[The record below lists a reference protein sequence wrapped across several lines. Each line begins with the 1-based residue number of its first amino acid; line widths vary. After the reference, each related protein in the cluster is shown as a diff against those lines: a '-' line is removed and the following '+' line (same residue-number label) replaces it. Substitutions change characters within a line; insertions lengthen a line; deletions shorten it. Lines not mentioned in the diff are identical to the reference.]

1 MKNSKSLKN
10 RKIISVLLLVFVGLL
25 LVSSRADA
33 LINIVSTF
41 IDMMGNDIYN
51 IGNLNST
58 GVINN
63 TGTIYAKD
71 INATASINGT
81 NIYQGG
87 IKVPNGNDRFVVGDV
102 DPDLVNEIDMGGK
115 IIFVDEFYNA
125 LNTNWLITGTM
136 AVNTADSILGGKNM
150 TTGATS
156 GNDAGITFGPS
167 VTTTVQRIN
176 ATKMRKFEAK
186 ILIVNLS
193 RSVIVIGLGR
203 EAASV
208 AFSAQNN
215 GIFFNRTNNGN
226 WFANTCDNNVC
237 TMNDTTQI
245 MNNATWNT
253 YTIKSNMNGDYAEF
267 YINGTL
273 VSNLTTNLPIANK
286 VAWVGYFIENNDG
299 VADIS
304 AIDYLYFESA
314 RW

>member
-25 LVSSRADA
+25 LASSRADA

-41 IDMMGNDIYN
+41 IDMMGNNIYN

-87 IKVPNGNDRFVVGDV
+87 VKVPNGNDRFVVGDA
-102 DPDLVNEIDMGGK
+102 DPDLTNEIDIGNK
-115 IIFVDEFYNA
+115 IMIFDDFNYQ
-125 LNTNWLITGTM
+125 LNTLWILTGTM
-136 AVNTADSILGGKNM
+136 AVNTADNILGGKNM

-156 GNDAGITFGPS
+156 GNDAGISFGS
-167 VTTTVQRIN
+167 SATTTLQRIN

-186 ILIVNLS
+186 ILIVNVS
-193 RSVIVIGLGR
+193 RSVTVIGLGR

-215 GIFFNRTNNGN
+215 GIFFNMTNNGT
-226 WFANTCDNNVC
+226 WFANACNANTC
-237 TMNDTTQI
+237 TMNNTGKT

-267 YINGTL
+267 YINNTL
-273 VSNLTTNLPIANK
+273 VSNLTTNLPIANL